1 MNNNNIN
8 YFYVDKGDDP
18 IVQARNLTA
27 FINTKIKNKNFSRFL
42 NKVSK
47 NLSLPLEVVEFE
59 TKQYFI
65 QNHNFVTG
73 KFKNIFKVLFIFQ
86 ASLEFIF
93 TTIYILIFSK
103 KKNFKKK
110 VEIIFDECETKNEIN
125 RVKNIAKYFKNY
137 LVISPIKLNNDLNI
151 FQFRKYKECD
161 RDFLFKNFKKF
172 FFDNFFNSIYFSFI
186 EKTNLVAIYLHILKK
201 FIKYETIFN
210 QIRSKFLL
218 QERHYT
224 TSAIKN
230 YIFKKKGGIITSCLQ
245 KNIIQIGNT
254 GFCINTDALFSLGR
268 KGTKILK
275 SMNAQ
280 ITNIVPVGS
289 TFMESWSN
297 LKKEEEPTYDLVYFA
312 GNDMP
317 LFSVQKNY
325 MKNYYE
331 SLQWLTRFSKEY
343 PDLKIIIKHHSNN
356 KKIDKKEI
364 QIISGTPIKRL
375 VKGEL
380 NNGINHTSYGYG
392 INAKFIC
399 TWCSTIAYE
408 FISNK
413 KPCYFLDPKLENNS
427 WLHYEEYNSFV
438 RISSYEQFRKK
449 AIDAIFYN
457 KSFIVKNSED
467 FCLKSDNVAKNIY
480 VFFKQFI

>member
-297 LKKEEEPTYDLVYFA
+297 
-312 GNDMP
+312 
-317 LFSVQKNY
+317 
-325 MKNYYE
+325 
-331 SLQWLTRFSKEY
+331 
-343 PDLKIIIKHHSNN
+343 
-356 KKIDKKEI
+356 
-364 QIISGTPIKRL
+364 
-375 VKGEL
+375 
-380 NNGINHTSYGYG
+380 
-392 INAKFIC
+392 
-399 TWCSTIAYE
+399 
-408 FISNK
+408 
-413 KPCYFLDPKLENNS
+413 
-427 WLHYEEYNSFV
+427 
-438 RISSYEQFRKK
+438 
-449 AIDAIFYN
+449 
-457 KSFIVKNSED
+457 
-467 FCLKSDNVAKNIY
+467 
-480 VFFKQFI
+480 